1 MKGKDFSFKQAKED
15 SVETILNFGLVFR
28 GKLETFDDV
37 KKTILEAGD
46 VLIYQTKSIEKIWIA
61 KSEKEAKE
69 K

>member
-1 MKGKDFSFKQAKED
+1 LSFKQAKED

-28 GKLETFDDV
+28 GKLSTFDNV
-37 KKTILEAGD
+37 KKTIVQAGD
-46 VLIYQTKSIEKIWIA
+46 VVIYQTKSTEKVWIA